1 MKTKYKVTF
10 AIIAILAI
18 ASWIITF
25 YYWDK
30 LPAVIPIHFGI
41 SGAAD
46 GWADK
51 SVWQVF
57 SIPFIQTAML
67 ALFIFV
73 YKRPQY
79 SNIPSTMWL
88 MALND
93 KQQQQAYDL
102 IRTLNAG
109 VSVFTGALFTY
120 ITFSMNYSAISFN
133 QNLSS
138 PVILAVV
145 GLMLVWVV
153 YWTVKIYKITKKQIT
168 SK

>member
-1 MKTKYKVTF
+1 MKTKFKITF
-10 AIIAILAI
+10 AIIVILAI
-18 ASWIITF
+18 ASWAIAF

-30 LPAVIPIHFGI
+30 LPAVIPIHFGV

-51 SVWQVF
+51 SVWQVSF
-57 SIPFIQTAML
+57 LPLIQTAML
-67 ALFIFV
+67 ALFVFV
-73 YKRPQY
+73 YTRPQY

-102 IRTLNAG
+102 IRTMNAG
-109 VSVFTGALFTY
+109 VSVFTGLLFTY

-145 GLMLVWVV
+145 GLMLVWVA
-153 YWTVKIYKITKKQIT
+153 YWTIKIYKITKKQIT